1 VKFELVRF
9 AAKMIQL
16 FPRPAV
22 LDHAA
27 LDDITFDHAAL
38 DLVAL
43 DQETCVRAQ
52 LQPRRKGF
60 QSSWA
65 LAPAKLSLFVC
76 CTAFL
81 FLITGCAVGPNYH
94 RPDVA
99 TAPAWK
105 EQPPWRAADPKDSI
119 PKGNWWTT
127 FGDSELDQY
136 ETQALKSNQTI
147 EVARYQLQQARASA
161 RITQSGLF
169 PQLTAGI
176 SAQRA
181 QTSVGKPTASGI
193 PLASPTVSNDFII
206 PFNLTWEADLF
217 GGVRRSVESAN
228 ATYQASAAALE
239 NVRLVITSELA
250 VDYFSLREL
259 DAEIAVL
266 NSSVEY
272 QNKSLTLVQ
281 NRHTG
286 GIASGLDVAQ
296 QETLLNSTRTQATL
310 LRQQR
315 AQFEHAIAAL
325 VGVPAPSFSVPVK
338 PLALPPPA
346 VPICVPSDVLER
358 RPDIA
363 QSERQMAAQNAQIG
377 VAKSAYYPGIN
388 IVASGG
394 FENTGLGSI
403 IGASTGF
410 WALGANVAETVLSG
424 GRRRAQVDFARSGY
438 GASVA
443 NYRQTVLTAFQEV
456 EDSLSGLGVLA
467 EAAETQQQ
475 AVTAAQRALQISND
489 RYTGGLV
496 TYLDVINAQQNLLDT
511 QRLAT
516 QILGQRLVTS
526 VSLVKALGGGWD
538 SSSLQAIR
546 VKATVKQA
554 LEP

>member
-1 VKFELVRF
+1 
-9 AAKMIQL
+9 M
-16 FPRPAV
+16 P
-22 LDHAA
+22 
-27 LDDITFDHAAL
+27 
-38 DLVAL
+38 
-43 DQETCVRAQ
+43 
-52 LQPRRKGF
+52 
-60 QSSWA
+60 S
-65 LAPAKLSLFVC
+65 
-76 CTAFL
+76 
-81 FLITGCAVGPNYH
+81 
-94 RPDVA
+94 
-99 TAPAWK
+99 
-105 EQPPWRAADPKDSI
+105 
-119 PKGNWWTT
+119 
-127 FGDSELDQY
+127 
-136 ETQALKSNQTI
+136 
-147 EVARYQLQQARASA
+147 
-161 RITQSGLF
+161 
-169 PQLTAGI
+169 
-176 SAQRA
+176 
-181 QTSVGKPTASGI
+181 
-193 PLASPTVSNDFII
+193 
-206 PFNLTWEADLF
+206 
-217 GGVRRSVESAN
+217 
-228 ATYQASAAALE
+228 YQASAAALE

-259 DAEIAVL
+259 DAEIAVV

-281 NRHTG
+281 NRHAG

-325 VGVPAPSFSVPVK
+325 VGVPASSFSVPVK
-338 PLALPPPA
+338 PLALAPPA
-346 VPICVPSDVLER
+346 VPIGVPSDVLER

-377 VAKSAYYPGIN
+377 VAKSAYFPGIN
-388 IVASGG
+388 LFAGGG

-410 WALGANVAETVLSG
+410 WAIGANVAETVLSG
-424 GRRRAQVDFARSGY
+424 GKRRAQVDFAKSGY

-475 AVTAAQRALQISND
+475 AVNAAQRALQISND

-496 TYLDVINAQQNLLDT
+496 TYLDVITAEENFLDA

>member
-1 VKFELVRF
+1 MRLGLV
-9 AAKMIQL
+9 
-16 FPRPAV
+16 
-22 LDHAA
+22 H
-27 LDDITFDHAAL
+27 
-38 DLVAL
+38 
-43 DQETCVRAQ
+43 
-52 LQPRRKGF
+52 
-60 QSSWA
+60 SSIKKSRSFLMCA
-65 LAPAKLSLFVC
+65 
-76 CTAFL
+76 AFL
-81 FLITGCAVGPNYH
+81 FLLAGCAVGPNYH

-105 EQPPWRAADPKDSI
+105 EQPPWHTADPKDSI
-119 PKGNWWTT
+119 AKGNWWTT
-127 FGDSELDQY
+127 FADGELDQY
-136 ETQALKSNQTI
+136 ETQAFKSNQTI
-147 EVARYQLQQARASA
+147 EAARYQLQQARASA

-169 PQLTAGI
+169 PQFTAGV
-176 SAQRA
+176 SAQRS
-181 QTSVGKPTASGI
+181 QTSAGKPTTTGI
-193 PLASPTVSNDFII
+193 PLAAPSTSNDFLI
-206 PFNLTWEADLF
+206 PFNLTWEPDVF
-217 GGVRRSVESAN
+217 GGVRRNVESAN

-266 NSSVEY
+266 NSSVEA
-272 QNKSLTLVQ
+272 QSKSLTLVQ

-325 VGVPAPSFSVPVK
+325 VGVPASTFSVPVK
-338 PLALPPPA
+338 PLALAPPA
-346 VPICVPSDVLER
+346 VPIGVPSDVLER

-377 VAKSAYYPGIN
+377 VAKSAFYPGIN
-388 IVASGG
+388 LSAGGG
-394 FENTGLGSI
+394 FENTALGSI

-410 WALGANVAETVLSG
+410 WALGADVAETVLSG

-438 GASVA
+438 SASVA

-475 AVTAAQRALQISND
+475 AVNASQRALQIATD

-496 TYLDVINAQQNLLDT
+496 TYLDVINAQQTLLDA

-526 VSLVKALGGGWD
+526 VNLVKALGGGWD
-538 SSSLQAIR
+538 SSSLQAVH
-546 VKATVKQA
+546 VKATLKQA
-554 LEP
+554 IEP

>member
-1 VKFELVRF
+1 VRAGLVRSALNF
-9 AAKMIQL
+9 LILCAA
-16 FPRPAV
+16 
-22 LDHAA
+22 
-27 LDDITFDHAAL
+27 
-38 DLVAL
+38 
-43 DQETCVRAQ
+43 
-52 LQPRRKGF
+52 
-60 QSSWA
+60 
-65 LAPAKLSLFVC
+65 SLF
-76 CTAFL
+76 FL
-81 FLITGCAVGPNYH
+81 AGCAVGPNYH

-119 PKGNWWTT
+119 PKGNWWAT
-127 FGDSELDQY
+127 FTDSELDQY
-136 ETQALKSNQTI
+136 EAQALKSNQTI
-147 EVARYQLQQARASA
+147 EVARYQLEQARASA
-161 RITQSGLF
+161 RITRSGLF
-169 PQLTAGI
+169 PQLAAGI
-176 SAQRA
+176 SAQRS
-181 QTSVGKPTASGI
+181 QTSAGKPTTSGI
-193 PLASPTVSNDFII
+193 RLTSPSLSNDFLI
-206 PFNLTWEADLF
+206 PFNLTWEPDVF
-217 GGVRRSVESAN
+217 GGVRRNLESAN

-239 NVRLVITSELA
+239 NIRLVITSELA

-259 DAEIAVL
+259 DAEIAVV

-310 LRQQR
+310 LRRQR

-346 VPICVPSDVLER
+346 VPIGVPSDVLER
-358 RPDIA
+358 RPDVA

-377 VAKSAYYPGIN
+377 VAKSAYFPGIN
-388 IVASGG
+388 LSAGGG
-394 FENTGLGSI
+394 FENTALGSI

-424 GRRRAQVDFARSGY
+424 GRRRAEVDFAKSGY

-475 AVTAAQRALQISND
+475 AVNAAQRALQISND

-496 TYLDVINAQQNLLDT
+496 TYLDVITAEENYLDA

-538 SSSLQAIR
+538 SSSLQGIG
-546 VKATVKQA
+546 VKATLKQA
-554 LEP
+554 IEP

>member
-1 VKFELVRF
+1 VRPGLVRF
-9 AAKMIQL
+9 AVNFFLTCAACL
-16 FPRPAV
+16 F
-22 LDHAA
+22 
-27 LDDITFDHAAL
+27 F
-38 DLVAL
+38 LV
-43 DQETCVRAQ
+43 
-52 LQPRRKGF
+52 
-60 QSSWA
+60 
-65 LAPAKLSLFVC
+65 
-76 CTAFL
+76 
-81 FLITGCAVGPNYH
+81 GCAVGPNYH
-94 RPDVA
+94 RPNVA

-105 EQPPWRAADPKDSI
+105 EQPPWRTADPKDSI

-127 FGDSELDQY
+127 FADSELDQY

-147 EVARYQLQQARASA
+147 EVAHYQLEQARASA
-161 RITQSGLF
+161 RITRSGLF

-176 SAQRA
+176 SAQRS
-181 QTSVGKPTASGI
+181 QTSAGRPTVTGV
-193 PLASPTVSNDFII
+193 PLASPTTSSDFSI
-206 PFNLTWEADLF
+206 PFNLTWEPDVF
-217 GGVRRSVESAN
+217 GGVRRSFESAN
-228 ATYQASAAALE
+228 ASYQASAAALE

-259 DAEIAVL
+259 DAEIAVV

-281 NRHTG
+281 NRHAG

-310 LRQQR
+310 LRRQR

-325 VGVPAPSFSVPVK
+325 VGVPASTFSVPVK
-338 PLALPPPA
+338 PLASAPPA
-346 VPICVPSDVLER
+346 VPIGVPSDVLER
-358 RPDIA
+358 RPDVA

-377 VAKSAYYPGIN
+377 VAKAAYYPGIN
-388 IVASGG
+388 LSAGGG
-394 FENTGLGSI
+394 FENTALGSI

-424 GRRRAQVDFARSGY
+424 GRRRAEVDFAKSGY

-475 AVTAAQRALQISND
+475 AVNAAQRALQISND

-496 TYLDVINAQQNLLDT
+496 TYLDVINAEQNFLDA

-538 SSSLQAIR
+538 SSSLQTIR
-546 VKATVKQA
+546 VKATIKQA
-554 LEP
+554 IEP

>member
-1 VKFELVRF
+1 AIVRQIF
-9 AAKMIQL
+9 FRAGS
-16 FPRPAV
+16 
-22 LDHAA
+22 A
-27 LDDITFDHAAL
+27 LL
-38 DLVAL
+38 
-43 DQETCVRAQ
+43 
-52 LQPRRKGF
+52 
-60 QSSWA
+60 
-65 LAPAKLSLFVC
+65 LAF
-76 CTAFL
+76 FL
-81 FLITGCAVGPNYH
+81 CGCAVGPNYH

-105 EQPPWRAADPKDSI
+105 EQPPWRTADPKDSI
-119 PKGNWWTT
+119 PKGSWWTT
-127 FGDSELDQY
+127 FTDSELDQY
-136 ETQALKSNQTI
+136 ESQALKSNQTI
-147 EVARYQLQQARASA
+147 EIARYQLEQARASA

-169 PQLTAGI
+169 PHLGAGV
-176 SAQRA
+176 SGQRL
-181 QTSVGKPTASGI
+181 QTSAGRPTTTGI
-193 PLASPTVSNDFII
+193 PLTAPSTSNDFLI

-217 GGVRRSVESAN
+217 GGIRRSVESAN
-228 ATYQASAAALE
+228 ATYQSSAAGLE

-259 DAEIAVL
+259 DAEIAVV

-272 QNKSLTLVQ
+272 QTKSLTLVQ
-281 NRHTG
+281 NRHAG
-286 GIASGLDVAQ
+286 GVASGLDVAQ

-310 LRQQR
+310 LRRQR

-325 VGVPAPSFSVPVK
+325 VGVPASSFSVPVR
-338 PLALPPPA
+338 PLALAPPA
-346 VPICVPSDVLER
+346 VPIGVPSDVLER
-358 RPDIA
+358 RPDVA

-388 IVASGG
+388 LSAGGG
-394 FENTGLGSI
+394 FENTTLGSI
-403 IGASTGF
+403 VGASTGF
-410 WALGANVAETVLSG
+410 WALGANVAETVISS
-424 GRRRAQVDFARSGY
+424 GRRRAQVDFAKSGY

-467 EAAETQQQ
+467 EAAETQQL
-475 AVTAAQRALQISND
+475 AVNASQRALQIAND

-496 TYLDVINAQQNLLDT
+496 TYLDVINAEQNLLDT

-546 VKATVKQA
+546 VKATIKQA
-554 LEP
+554 IEP